1 MDYIKLMGD
10 SEDWTQDIVQDF
22 VDSHNNSME
31 FLLREINE
39 KESDMLYEY
48 YIDQMYKEFQQS
60 GQFHFNC

>member
-22 VDSHNNSME
+22 VDSHNNSVE

-48 YIDQMYKEFQQS
+48 YIDQMYKDFQQS
-60 GQFHFNC
+60 GQVPF

>member
-48 YIDQMYKEFQQS
+48 YIDQMYKNFQQS
-60 GQFHFNC
+60 GQIPF

>member
-1 MDYIKLMGD
+1 MGD
-10 SEDWTQDIVQDF
+10 SEDWTQDIIQDF
-22 VDSHNNSME
+22 VDSHNNSMK

-60 GQFHFNC
+60 GQIPF

>member
-10 SEDWTQDIVQDF
+10 SEDWTDTTVQDF
-22 VDSHNNSME
+22 VNSHIQSME
-31 FLLREINE
+31 FLLKKINE

-60 GQFHFNC
+60 GQIPF

>member
-1 MDYIKLMGD
+1 MDYIKLIGD

-22 VDSHNNSME
+22 VDSHNSSME

-60 GQFHFNC
+60 GQIPF

>member
-1 MDYIKLMGD
+1 MDYIKLMED

-48 YIDQMYKEFQQS
+48 YIDQMYKDFQQS
-60 GQFHFNC
+60 GQIPF

>member
-48 YIDQMYKEFQQS
+48 YIDQMYKDFQQS
-60 GQFHFNC
+60 RQIPF

>member
-10 SEDWTQDIVQDF
+10 SEDWTQYIVQDF
-22 VDSHNNSME
+22 VNSHNNSME

-60 GQFHFNC
+60 GQIPF

>member
-48 YIDQMYKEFQQS
+48 YIDQIYKDFQQS
-60 GQFHFNC
+60 GQIPF

>member
-22 VDSHNNSME
+22 VDSHNSSIE

-60 GQFHFNC
+60 GQIPF

>member
-1 MDYIKLMGD
+1 MDYIKLIGD

-48 YIDQMYKEFQQS
+48 YIDQMYKDFQQS
-60 GQFHFNC
+60 GQIPF

>member
-1 MDYIKLMGD
+1 MDYIKLAGD

-48 YIDQMYKEFQQS
+48 YIDQMYKDFQQS
-60 GQFHFNC
+60 GQIPF

>member
-48 YIDQMYKEFQQS
+48 YIDQMYKDFQQS
-60 GQFHFNC
+60 GQIPF

>member
-39 KESDMLYEY
+39 KGSDMLYEY

-60 GQFHFNC
+60 GQIPF

>member
-22 VDSHNNSME
+22 VDSHTQSIE

-60 GQFHFNC
+60 GQIPF

>member
-1 MDYIKLMGD
+1 MDCIKLMGD

-60 GQFHFNC
+60 GQIPF

>member
-10 SEDWTQDIVQDF
+10 SEDWTDTTVQDF
-22 VDSHNNSME
+22 VNSYTQSME
-31 FLLREINE
+31 FLLKEVNE

-60 GQFHFNC
+60 GQIPF

>member
-10 SEDWTQDIVQDF
+10 SEDWTDITVQDF
-22 VDSHNNSME
+22 VNSHTQSME
-31 FLLREINE
+31 FLLKEVNE

-60 GQFHFNC
+60 GQIPF

>member
-1 MDYIKLMGD
+1 MGD

-22 VDSHNNSME
+22 VDSHNNSIK

-60 GQFHFNC
+60 GQIPF

>member
-22 VDSHNNSME
+22 VDSHNNSIE

-60 GQFHFNC
+60 GQIPF

>member
-22 VDSHNNSME
+22 VDSHNNSMD

-60 GQFHFNC
+60 GQIPF

>member
-1 MDYIKLMGD
+1 MGD
-10 SEDWTQDIVQDF
+10 SEDWTQYIVQDF
-22 VDSHNNSME
+22 VNSHNNSME

-60 GQFHFNC
+60 GQIPF

>member
-1 MDYIKLMGD
+1 MDYIKLIGD

-39 KESDMLYEY
+39 KESDILYEY

-60 GQFHFNC
+60 GQIPF